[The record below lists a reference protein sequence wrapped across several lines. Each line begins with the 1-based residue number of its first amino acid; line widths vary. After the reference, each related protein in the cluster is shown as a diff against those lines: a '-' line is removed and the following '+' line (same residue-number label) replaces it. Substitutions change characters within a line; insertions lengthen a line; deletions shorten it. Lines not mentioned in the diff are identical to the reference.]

1 MRSLHCNA
9 SDANPSDSLLN
20 LAGIKNHQV
29 EFHLTTSNTMKPVDR
44 IVCIGDLH
52 GNIIELRSLWCALE
66 NKLGADLDSATVV
79 FLGDYCDRG
88 PDTKRVIDWLIDLR
102 DRREPNTTRFL
113 LGNHDFGMAA
123 FLQCP
128 PFSSSPSAEWLDETN
143 PGYKDGF
150 FKPAVEGSMHYQGR
164 RWASNRVYNANA
176 TFKSY
181 GLSFD
186 LAKTTTDRSAF
197 LTAVPETH
205 KTFLSELE
213 WCVDLPT
220 SFAPGR
226 LIAVHAGIH
235 AQRPLSGQLDQ
246 LLTRNH
252 DAPDLVSEGKIGRI
266 TAIHARGA
274 VEPMHP
280 ELAGKAIVVSGHHGK
295 SHQHEDRYIIDASGG
310 RPSASRPIQA
320 LVLPER
326 SIIAHTD

>member
-143 PGYKDGF
+143 P
-150 FKPAVEGSMHYQGR
+150 
-164 RWASNRVYNANA
+164 
-176 TFKSY
+176 
-181 GLSFD
+181 
-186 LAKTTTDRSAF
+186 
-197 LTAVPETH
+197 
-205 KTFLSELE
+205 
-213 WCVDLPT
+213 
-220 SFAPGR
+220 R
-226 LIAVHAGIH
+226 L
-235 AQRPLSGQLDQ
+235 
-246 LLTRNH
+246 
-252 DAPDLVSEGKIGRI
+252 
-266 TAIHARGA
+266 
-274 VEPMHP
+274 
-280 ELAGKAIVVSGHHGK
+280 
-295 SHQHEDRYIIDASGG
+295 
-310 RPSASRPIQA
+310 
-320 LVLPER
+320 
-326 SIIAHTD
+326 